1 MARGIPSSRRQIS
14 PTVAAS
20 RRLRAIHEEPYCIGV
35 LQRMQVPWVGADAHR
50 AHREQP
56 FSLDAQAFATRGD
69 QPDPVIRGQELIGE
83 FRDRA

>member
-1 MARGIPSSRRQIS
+1 MK
-14 PTVAAS
+14 
-20 RRLRAIHEEPYCIGV
+20 
-35 LQRMQVPWVGADAHR
+35 VPWVGADAHR
-50 AHREQP
+50 AHGEQP